1 MVDTA
6 SLAAAVGAAVDRH
19 AVSGVAAVHRDGER
33 VGVFAGGLADRR
45 WGVANTADT
54 RFQLASGTKGFTAL
68 TVLSLVAD
76 GTLVLD
82 QPVRSL
88 LGDDLPLIDDRVT
101 IAQLLAHRSGIGDY
115 LDEEQSG
122 DVSDHI
128 MAVPVHRLD
137 AVEPYL
143 EVLDGFAQ
151 VSEPGERF
159 AYSNSGYVVLA
170 IAAERAGGVPFAQ
183 LVAERVG
190 APAGLT
196 ATGFE
201 RNDALPRNLAAGY
214 LDPHGLRTNV
224 LHLPVLGGGD
234 GGIASTVDD
243 VDRLWTAVLHGSVVP
258 NELVAAMTSPH
269 STSSSGDRYGLGVW
283 LAPTSDVLALEGMDA
298 GISFRSLHAPEQS
311 VTATVISNTSR
322 GAWPVAEVIDAF
334 LWQ

>member
-6 SLAAAVGAAVDRH
+6 SLAAAVGAAVERH
-19 AVSGVAAVHRDGER
+19 ALSGVAAVYRGGER
-33 VGVFAGGLADRR
+33 VAVFAGGLADRR

-68 TVLSLVAD
+68 AVLSLVAD
-76 GTLVLD
+76 GTLALD

-101 IAQLLAHRSGIGDY
+101 IAHLLAHRSGIGDY
-115 LDEEQSG
+115 LDEDQLG
-122 DVSDHI
+122 DVSDYV
-128 MAVPVHRLD
+128 MPVPVHRLD
-137 AVEPYL
+137 SAAAYL
-143 EVLDGFAQ
+143 EVLDGHPQ

-159 AYSNSGYVVLA
+159 AYNNSGYVVLA
-170 IAAERAGGVPFAQ
+170 VAAERAEGVPLAQ

-201 RNDALPRNLAAGY
+201 RNDALPGDLAAGY

-258 NELVAAMTSPH
+258 NELVTAMTSPH
-269 STSSSGDRYGLGVW
+269 SASSSGGRYGLGVW
-283 LAPTSDVLALEGMDA
+283 LAPSSDVLALEGMDA
-298 GISFRSLHAPEQS
+298 GISFRSLHVPDQG
-311 VTATVISNTSR
+311 VTATVVSNTSR
-322 GAWPVAEVIDAF
+322 GAWPVAEVIDDV
-334 LWQ
+334 LWH